1 MPEHNVMDH
10 KPKTGVSPR
19 SADDELYRTI
29 VESSGEAIIIVHDR
43 RIKFCNSRALAL
55 SGYSE
60 KEIQSLSWV
69 DLIHPDDRDVVRKE
83 CKKSRQGERPG
94 SPYSFRI
101 HDKRGTLKWL
111 ELNHEPIKWNGRN
124 AVLAFISNVTARK
137 RLESQFFQAQKM
149 EAVGRLAG
157 GIAHDFNN
165 FLTVILGYTELL
177 EKEEFQKL
185 TTTANIQAIREAAQ
199 KASTLT
205 QNLLAFSRKQHL
217 QPKAMDLNELVG
229 GMDSILNR
237 LLGENIEII
246 KKPGPELGFVHADAS
261 QLEQVILNLAVNA
274 KDAMEEGGKFIIAT
288 ENVHFS
294 EESLKPRPEMPPGRY
309 VMLSLSDTGSGMGE
323 DVKSHLFEPFF
334 TTKENG
340 RGTGLGLATVYG
352 IIKQSHGFIYVYSEP
367 GRGTTFKL
375 YFPRIDEK
383 PMASPTQETPEEYF
397 GGRETVLVVED
408 EQQVLKIIESMLT
421 RKGYTVVTANRG
433 ETAVAVS
440 QEAAGPIDLLVT
452 DVGIPGMDGSK
463 VWEAVKR
470 FHPGIE
476 VLFISGYP
484 EDFVS
489 LQDIGDGKR
498 IFLQKPFGSDI
509 LLRRV
514 REILD
519 TDSAEAL
526 PTLPTSGNPSGED
539 HLS

>member
-1 MPEHNVMDH
+1 MISCWRVPEHNLMDY
-10 KPKTGVSPR
+10 KPKTNVSPR
-19 SADDELYRTI
+19 SADDELYRKI
-29 VESSGEAIIIVHDR
+29 VENSGEAIVIVHDHT
-43 RIKFCNSRALAL
+43 IKFCNSRALAL
-55 SGYSE
+55 SGYSWT
-60 KEIQSLSWV
+60 EILRLSWI
-69 DLIHPDDRDVVRKE
+69 DLVHPDDREVLPKE
-83 CKKSRQGERPG
+83 CRQTGPGEQPVNR
-94 SPYSFRI
+94 YSFRI
-101 HDKRGTLKWL
+101 HDKLGILKWL
-111 ELNHEPIKWNGRN
+111 ELNHEPIKWNGRK
-124 AVLAFISNVTARK
+124 AVLAFISDVTARK

-185 TTTANIQAIREAAQ
+185 AVTSNIQAIREAAQ

-217 QPKAMDLNELVG
+217 QPKAIDLNELVD

-246 KKPGPELGFVHADAS
+246 KKPSPELGSVHADAS
-261 QLEQVILNLAVNA
+261 QLEQVILNLAVNS
-274 KDAMEEGGKFIIAT
+274 KDAMERGGKFIVAT

-309 VMLSLSDTGSGMGE
+309 IMLSLSDTGSGMDE
-323 DVKSHLFEPFF
+323 DVQSHLFEPFF
-334 TTKENG
+334 TTKESG

-352 IIKQSHGFIYVYSEP
+352 IIKQSYGFIYLYSEP

-375 YFPRIDEK
+375 YFPRVDDTPVE
-383 PMASPTQETPEEYF
+383 SPIRAAPKEHL

-408 EQQVLKIIESMLT
+408 EQQVLKIIESMLA
-421 RKGYTVVTANRG
+421 RKGYTVLTATRG
-433 ETAVAVS
+433 EAAIAVS
-440 QEAAGPIDLLVT
+440 EETSASIDLLVT

-463 VWEAVKR
+463 VWEAVR
-470 FHPGIE
+470 RSHPSIR

-484 EDFVS
+484 EDFVP

-498 IFLQKPFGSDI
+498 IFLQKPFGSDT
-509 LLRRV
+509 LLRRI

-519 TDSAEAL
+519 ADPDEASD
-526 PTLPTSGNPSGED
+526 TLPNA
-539 HLS
+539 

>member
-1 MPEHNVMDH
+1 MDH
-10 KPKTGVSPR
+10 KPKTNVSPG
-19 SADDELYRTI
+19 STDDELYRTI

-43 RIKFCNSRALAL
+43 KIKFCNSRALAL
-55 SGYSE
+55 SGYSGT
-60 KEIQSLSWV
+60 EILRLSWI
-69 DLIHPDDRDVVRKE
+69 DLIHPDDRKVVLKE
-83 CKKSRQGERPG
+83 CNKSRQGEKPV

-101 HDKRGTLKWL
+101 YDKQGTLKWL

-124 AVLAFISNVTARK
+124 AVLAFISDVSERK

-165 FLTVILGYTELL
+165 FLTVILGYAELL
-177 EKEEFQKL
+177 EKVELKNFVVIS
-185 TTTANIQAIREAAQ
+185 NVQAIREAAK

-205 QNLLAFSRKQHL
+205 QNLLAFSRKQRL
-217 QPKAMDLNELVG
+217 EPKVMDLNEFID
-229 GMDSILNR
+229 GMESILKR
-237 LLGENIEII
+237 LVGENIEIV
-246 KKPGPELGFVHADAS
+246 KRPSPTLGSVHADAS
-261 QLEQVILNLAVNA
+261 QLEQVILNLAVNS
-274 KDAMEEGGKFIIAT
+274 KDAMEVGGQFIITT

-294 EESLKPRPEMPPGRY
+294 EESLKPRPEMRPGRY
-309 VMLSLSDTGSGMGE
+309 VMLSLSDTGAGMDE
-323 DVKSHLFEPFF
+323 EVKSHLFEPFF

-352 IIKQSHGFIYVYSEP
+352 IIKQSNGFIYVYSEP

-383 PMASPTQETPEEYF
+383 PVEPPPRVASEEHF
-397 GGRETVLVVED
+397 GGRETILVVED
-408 EQQVLKIIESMLT
+408 EQQVLEIIENMLT
-421 RKGYTVVTANRG
+421 RKGYTVLTANDG
-433 ETAVAVS
+433 KAAIDVS
-440 QEAAGPIDLLVT
+440 EKAASSIDLLVT
-452 DVGIPGMDGSK
+452 DVGIPGMNGSK

-470 FHPGIE
+470 SHPGIQ

-484 EDFVS
+484 EDFVP

-498 IFLQKPFGSDI
+498 IFLQKPFGSDT
-509 LLRRV
+509 LLPRV

-519 TDSAEAL
+519 AESVEASN
-526 PTLPTSGNPSGED
+526 TLPTSGNPSGD

>member
-1 MPEHNVMDH
+1 MISCWRISEHNVMDH
-10 KPKTGVSPR
+10 KPKNNVSPG
-19 SADDELYRTI
+19 SANDELYRTI
-29 VESSGEAIIIVHDR
+29 VESSGEAIIIVQAR
-43 RIKFCNSRALAL
+43 GIKFCNSRALAL

-60 KEIQSLSWV
+60 KEILGLSWI
-69 DLIHPDDRDVVRKE
+69 DLIHPDDRDVVPKE
-83 CKKSRQGERPG
+83 CNKSRQGEQPG

-101 HDKRGTLKWL
+101 HDKQGTLKWL

-124 AVLAFISNVTARK
+124 AVLAFISDISARK
-137 RLESQFFQAQKM
+137 RLESQFLQAQKM

-165 FLTVILGYTELL
+165 FLTVILGCTELL
-177 EKEEFQKL
+177 ENEEFQKF
-185 TTTANIQAIREAAQ
+185 TITSNVQAIREAAQ
-199 KASTLT
+199 KAATLT

-217 QPKAMDLNELVG
+217 QPKAIDLNELVD
-229 GMDSILNR
+229 GMDSIVNR
-237 LLGENIEII
+237 LVGENIEII
-246 KKPGPELGFVHADAS
+246 NKPSPELGFVHADAN
-261 QLEQVILNLAVNA
+261 QLEQVILNLAVNS

-294 EESLKPRPEMPPGRY
+294 EESLKPRPEVPPGRY

-334 TTKENG
+334 TTKERG
-340 RGTGLGLATVYG
+340 RGTGLGLASVYG

-383 PMASPTQETPEEYF
+383 PVTSSIRAAPEEHF

-421 RKGYTVVTANRG
+421 RKGYTVVTASRG
-433 ETAVAVS
+433 ETAVALS
-440 QEAAGPIDLLVT
+440 KEAAGPIDLLVT

-484 EDFVS
+484 EDFVP

-498 IFLQKPFGSDI
+498 IFLQKPFGSDT
-509 LLRRV
+509 LLRRI

-519 TDSAEAL
+519 TDPVEAL
-526 PTLPTSGNPSGED
+526 PILPTSGN
-539 HLS
+539 H

>member
-1 MPEHNVMDH
+1 MTN
-10 KPKTGVSPR
+10 
-19 SADDELYRTI
+19 TI
-29 VESSGEAIIIVHDR
+29 S
-43 RIKFCNSRALAL
+43 
-55 SGYSE
+55 
-60 KEIQSLSWV
+60 
-69 DLIHPDDRDVVRKE
+69 
-83 CKKSRQGERPG
+83 
-94 SPYSFRI
+94 
-101 HDKRGTLKWL
+101 
-111 ELNHEPIKWNGRN
+111 
-124 AVLAFISNVTARK
+124 ARK
-137 RLESQFFQAQKM
+137 RLESQFLQAQKM

-177 EKEEFQKL
+177 EKEKFQKL
-185 TTTANIQAIREAAQ
+185 TINSNVQAIREAAQ

-217 QPKAMDLNELVG
+217 QPKAANLNELVD

-246 KKPGPELGFVHADAS
+246 KKPSAELDFVHADAS
-261 QLEQVILNLAVNA
+261 QLEQVILNLAVNS

-334 TTKENG
+334 TTKERG

-383 PMASPTQETPEEYF
+383 PATSSIRAAPEEHF

-433 ETAVAVS
+433 ETAVALS
-440 QEAAGPIDLLVT
+440 KEAAGPIDLLVT

-463 VWEAVKR
+463 VWKAVKR

-484 EDFVS
+484 EDFVP

-498 IFLQKPFGSDI
+498 IFLQKPFGSDT

-519 TDSAEAL
+519 TDPVEAL
-526 PTLPTSGNPSGED
+526 PILPTSGNPSGED
-539 HLS
+539 HFS